1 MPPTAD
7 DAVHLLAT
15 AQHLA
20 LDATAQQNLLAA
32 RWQMALSLGFH
43 ILFSVVGMAM
53 PVMMVAAQAIALRT
67 KDRAWDELA
76 RRWAK
81 GTAILFAVGAVSGT
95 LLSFELGL
103 LWPHFM
109 EVAGPLVGLPFSL
122 EGYAFF
128 FEAIFL
134 GLYLYGRERLS
145 SLAHLMC
152 GVGVAVSGMASGV
165 FVVAV
170 NAWMNLP
177 TGFDLDSKGQMVNLR
192 PWEVFASPAFA
203 TEALHMVCAAVTAV
217 SFLVMG
223 IHAARLLQDPFHRLH
238 RAAILLAF
246 AFAAVSAPLQLVTGD
261 LAAKHLAHDQPLKL
275 AAAEAH
281 FHTTKRA
288 PIIVGGMP
296 NENTREVVGGVEI
309 PGVLS
314 LIAFLDVDA
323 TVLGLD
329 HFDEREWPNVKVVHL
344 AFDVMVG
351 CGMALLSLVAL
362 GFGVMGLALIR
373 RRRSDGAASIP
384 WWRSAQQALLSS
396 KAFVWGAVLCA
407 PLGMLAV
414 EAGWTVTE
422 VGRQPWI
429 IRGVMRT
436 QEAVTSQPG
445 LWTTLYLH
453 IGIFVFLGLFVV
465 VMLRRHVFGAD
476 DARDAGRVPEGG
488 AR

>member
-7 DAVHLLAT
+7 DAVQLLAT
-15 AQHLA
+15 AQQLA
-20 LDATAQQNLLAA
+20 LDATVQQNLLAA

-53 PVMMVAAQAIALRT
+53 PIMMVAAQAIAIRT
-67 KDRAWDELA
+67 KDRVWDELA

-145 SLAHLMC
+145 QSVHLLC

-177 TGFDLDSKGQMVNLR
+177 TGFDLDDSGALTNLR
-192 PWEVFASPAFA
+192 PWEVFSSPAFF
-203 TEALHMVCAAVTAV
+203 TEAIHMACAAVTAV

-281 FHTTKRA
+281 FHTSKRA
-288 PIIVGGMP
+288 PIVIGGMP
-296 NENTREVVGGVEI
+296 NERTQEVVGGVEI
-309 PGVLS
+309 PALLS
-314 LIAFLDVDA
+314 VIAFLDPDA
-323 TVLGLD
+323 TVMGLD
-329 HFDEREWPNVKVVHL
+329 HFDRREWPNVAVVHL
-344 AFDVMVG
+344 AFDLMVG
-351 CGMALLSLVAL
+351 CGMALLTLVAL

-373 RRRSDGAASIP
+373 RRQTTGSGAVP

-396 KAFVWGAVLCA
+396 RLFVWGAVLCA

-453 IGIFVFLGLFVV
+453 IAIFVCLGLFVV

-476 DARDAGRVPEGG
+476 DARDVGRGKSGET
-488 AR
+488 R